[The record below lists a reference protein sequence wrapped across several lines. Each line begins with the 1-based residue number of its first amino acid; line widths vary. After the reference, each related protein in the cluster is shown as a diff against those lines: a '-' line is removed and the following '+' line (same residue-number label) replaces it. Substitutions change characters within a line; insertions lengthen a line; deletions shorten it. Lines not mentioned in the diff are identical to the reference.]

1 MRRSWCAIERREKH
15 HEEWTSLEIVYKI
28 SSTWYWTLNNWDKR
42 FFLFR
47 GILTKIQAL
56 WRGDVGPW
64 GLASWTN
71 LHRVVTHSK
80 SMLGWPTQTTYPILS
95 NVAYQTEI
103 SHHIITISHN
113 LVQCPR
119 HIDSRDDSS
128 DSYHVWAPEQAAEWH
143 SQCSRNRQMDL
154 GHTGVHTNLFVP
166 RFYSQQT
173 HEVPLKISSI
183 SVNKYWFLP
192 SSAEKPLDTLQ

>member
-28 SSTWYWTLNNWDKR
+28 LSTWYWTLNNWDKR
-42 FFLFR
+42 FSFPWHFNENPGPLTWGR
-47 GILTKIQAL
+47 GAVGSGKLDQSSPCGDTFQKHARLT
-56 WRGDVGPW
+56 
-64 GLASWTN
+64 
-71 LHRVVTHSK
+71 H
-80 SMLGWPTQTTYPILS
+80 TQTTYPILS
-95 NVAYQTEI
+95 NIAYQTEI
-103 SHHIITISHN
+103 SHHIITISHH

-154 GHTGVHTNLFVP
+154 GHTGAHTNLFVP

-173 HEVPLKISSI
+173 HEIPWKISSI